1 MAKKK
6 TALDFEQSLHTL
18 EQLVESMEGG
28 DMTLE
33 KSLEAFEQ
41 GIKLTKECQQA
52 LREAEQKVEILLG
65 KNGEE
70 TLQPFQEAGNET
82 DEESQP

>member
-6 TALDFEQSLHTL
+6 SAIDFEQSLQTL

-28 DMTLE
+28 DLTLE

-52 LREAEQKVEILLG
+52 LREAEQKVEILLNQ
-65 KNGEE
+65 NGEE
-70 TLQPFQEAGNET
+70 QLAPFAEEQPGDDAE
-82 DEESQP
+82 

>member
-6 TALDFEQSLHTL
+6 SAIDFEQSLQTL

-28 DMTLE
+28 DMSLE

-52 LREAEQKVEILLG
+52 LREAEQKVEILLNQ
-65 KNGEE
+65 NGEE
-70 TLQPFQEAGNET
+70 QLAPFAEA
-82 DEESQP
+82 DEDAD

>member
-6 TALDFEQSLHTL
+6 TAIDFEQSLQTL
-18 EQLVESMEGG
+18 EQLVESMESG

-52 LREAEQKVEILLG
+52 LKEAEQKVEVLLSQ
-65 KNGEE
+65 NGEE
-70 TLQPFQEAGNET
+70 TLAPFKEEDAG
-82 DEESQP
+82 

>member
-6 TALDFEQSLHTL
+6 SAIDFEQSLQTL

-52 LREAEQKVEILLG
+52 LREAEQKVEILLNQ
-65 KNGEE
+65 NGEE
-70 TLQPFQEAGNET
+70 QLAPFAEATSE
-82 DEESQP
+82 DDAD

>member
-6 TALDFEQSLHTL
+6 TAIDFEQSLQTL
-18 EQLVESMEGG
+18 EQLVESMESG

-52 LREAEQKVEILLG
+52 LKEAEQKVEILLNQ
-65 KNGEE
+65 NGEE
-70 TLQPFQEAGNET
+70 QLAPFQEEDA
-82 DEESQP
+82 S

>member
-6 TALDFEQSLHTL
+6 TAIDFEQSLQTL
-18 EQLVESMEGG
+18 EQLVESMESG

-52 LREAEQKVEILLG
+52 LREAEQKVEILLSQ
-65 KNGEE
+65 NGEE
-70 TLQPFQEAGNET
+70 QLAPFQEEDA
-82 DEESQP
+82 S